1 VPVGAADED
10 VQGHS
15 DAVLPANLVCHGYP
29 PTRQV
34 VYSGYY
40 ALGRTGNPPK
50 RTVVPKVARSRLHG
64 QLREVAERHLPV
76 LAKALAK
83 AYLAIFS
90 NSKIQLIFEVAED

>member
-1 VPVGAADED
+1 
-10 VQGHS
+10 
-15 DAVLPANLVCHGYP
+15 
-29 PTRQV
+29 
-34 VYSGYY
+34 
-40 ALGRTGNPPK
+40 
-50 RTVVPKVARSRLHG
+50 VVPKVARSRLHG